1 MQKIIIRRPFSTAD
15 VIVLALILATIYGLI
30 AYGRELETPFRAAID
45 IDLSLYS
52 LPYYT
57 LFSALRGLAAF
68 GISLSFTLIVGY
80 WAANSAKGE
89 RILIP
94 LLDILQSIPV
104 LGFLPGLVL
113 ALIALFPR
121 TNTGLELACIIMI
134 FTGQVWNMTF
144 SFYSS
149 LKSVPSDFNEVSA
162 VIGLNPWEKLQ
173 KVELPFSAMNLVWNS
188 LLSMS
193 GGWFFLSVCEAFTL
207 GDQEYRLPGIGAYMA
222 TAIARGD
229 ASAMVAGI
237 IAMSLLIVFMDILI
251 WRPVLAWAHQF
262 RLEEVPGFT
271 VTEPLM
277 RNLVRDSGLL
287 RWLTVAYRRRALH
300 RSILR
305 QHHKHKRGFISK
317 LWQGPFFK
325 SNKTRKH
332 FWMWAGRVALVGF
345 LVVVAY
351 GTT

>member
-1 MQKIIIRRPFSTAD
+1 MQKVVIERNRSAAD
-15 VIVLALILATIYGLI
+15 AIVIGLVLATIYALI
-30 AYGRELETPFRAAID
+30 AFGREWEAAFHRAVD

-68 GISLSFTLIVGY
+68 ALSLSFTLVVGY
-80 WAANSAKGE
+80 WAAKSPKAE
-89 RILIP
+89 RFLIP
-94 LLDILQSIPV
+94 VLDILQSIPV
-104 LGFLPGLVL
+104 LGFLPGLVI

-188 LLSMS
+188 LLSMY

-207 GDQEYRLPGIGAYMA
+207 GDQEYRLPGGGHCRR
-222 TAIARGD
+222 ART
-229 ASAMVAGI
+229 
-237 IAMSLLIVFMDILI
+237 
-251 WRPVLAWAHQF
+251 LAHLKGL
-262 RLEEVPGFT
+262 RLECLGP
-271 VTEPLM
+271 
-277 RNLVRDSGLL
+277 
-287 RWLTVAYRRRALH
+287 VA
-300 RSILR
+300 
-305 QHHKHKRGFISK
+305 
-317 LWQGPFFK
+317 
-325 SNKTRKH
+325 
-332 FWMWAGRVALVGF
+332 AGVA
-345 LVVVAY
+345 
-351 GTT
+351 